1 MEPLSIAASFIAMGQ
16 AIAAIPKI
24 IAILRSAT
32 ELGYELAG
40 LLNELATLQAIQ
52 LSVEDSITALSG
64 ADHLYQLGRPETQL
78 LLRTRN
84 DLTDLV
90 NGLQTLAERCSRK
103 LGEHGLPRPN
113 HLKLLWKSKDI
124 TRLRERARTIC
135 IHINLALSQISLV
148 SQVTILGIGASLH
161 IKVPRVIPL
170 KNSEAWSAAYGGNST
185 ALKHWLSTLRYSP
198 FDVQSDGASLVL
210 HAIRG
215 GRGSTVEF
223 LVDFWDIGKGTKCDD
238 LTVYYATLA
247 LEAAGTDQARTKDQ
261 YTRSLC
267 LIAASREGYNENIT
281 EPTLHQLV
289 RDGLDI
295 SHHAMPWAINSYD
308 TWQRTPLVIACQ
320 VGNLEA
326 ARMLIMRGASVDLP
340 DLLGRTPLMWAVKH
354 REHHTSSALAE
365 LLLDAGCNADVKD
378 RFGHPAI
385 GIAMQGSFPNGYS
398 PCLRRLVKQTDVRA
412 LNKPPDDPFRQNP
425 LHWFACT
432 ASRSDPGTR
441 EILALLLSAGARLDM
456 PDVRGH
462 IPLQRAIMRNNTVG
476 FDLLRSAY
484 EQTNA
489 ELYDGHAILC
499 TAATNAGAEILRGLM
514 DSCLMDTV
522 DIDSLDER
530 GEDPVS
536 IFRRRATVP
545 EDMMAGLSRPTAEET
560 MAFESLVQNIRCRI
574 LKERIG
580 PSSS

>member
-1 MEPLSIAASFIAMGQ
+1 MVTDKKAERIPL
-16 AIAAIPKI
+16 P
-24 IAILRSAT
+24 
-32 ELGYELAG
+32 AG
-40 LLNELATLQAIQ
+40 APRGF
-52 LSVEDSITALSG
+52 DSMLPSTALGIAPSKEHFIHVETSLKHRKRCSPSCQCQCHSRR
-64 ADHLYQLGRPETQL
+64 ANYQNQRWCWPVLGRLFLNYDSLP
-78 LLRTRN
+78 
-84 DLTDLV
+84 
-90 NGLQTLAERCSRK
+90 
-103 LGEHGLPRPN
+103 LPRKRKCDQKGCRSYTSRVHMVYHFPSWAWN
-113 HLKLLWKSKDI
+113 
-124 TRLRERARTIC
+124 RAIG
-135 IHINLALSQISLV
+135 V
-148 SQVTILGIGASLH
+148 SFYGSTILGVGASLH

-170 KNSEAWSAAYGGNST
+170 ENSEAWSAAYGGNST

-247 LEAAGTDQARTKDQ
+247 LEAAGTDQAHTKDQ

-412 LNKPPDDPFRQNP
+412 LNKPADDPFRQNP

-441 EILALLLSAGARLDM
+441 EILGLLLSAGARLDM

-530 GEDPVS
+530 GENPVS

-580 PSSS
+580 PCSS